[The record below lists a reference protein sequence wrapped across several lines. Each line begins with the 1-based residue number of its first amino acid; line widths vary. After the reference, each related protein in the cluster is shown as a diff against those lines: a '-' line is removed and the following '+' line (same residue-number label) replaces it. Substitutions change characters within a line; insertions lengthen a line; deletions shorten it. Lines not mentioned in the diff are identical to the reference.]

1 MKQLKLVL
9 LLFLTITKGY
19 SQVKVDT
26 LRTERKGLKTY
37 TIQGTAYLTQDST
50 LKLYKNTKKAEHKY
64 KKGKTLITLSP
75 FLVIGGAYLAYDAIK
90 GKPMQ
95 ATVSGKTYDYTER
108 SLSKLLIGLA
118 SVVTGGAFF
127 EGGNEMK
134 ANAAKEYNKT
144 LQPKTAYHWKIGI
157 TPTGN
162 VGFALNF

>member
-1 MKQLKLVL
+1 MKQIKLVL
-9 LLFLTITKGY
+9 LLLLVITKAY
-19 SQVKVDT
+19 SQTKIDT

-37 TIQGTAYLTQDST
+37 TLQGASYLTQDST
-50 LKLYKNTKKAEHKY
+50 LKLYEKTSKIHEKY
-64 KKGKTLITLSP
+64 KKGKLLITISP
-75 FLVIGGAYLAYDAIK
+75 FLAAGGVLLSYNAIK

-95 ATVSGKTYDYTER
+95 ATISGKTYDYTER

-144 LQPKTAYHWKIGI
+144 LQPKTAYQWKIGI
-157 TPTGN
+157 MPTGN
-162 VGFALNF
+162 AGFALNF